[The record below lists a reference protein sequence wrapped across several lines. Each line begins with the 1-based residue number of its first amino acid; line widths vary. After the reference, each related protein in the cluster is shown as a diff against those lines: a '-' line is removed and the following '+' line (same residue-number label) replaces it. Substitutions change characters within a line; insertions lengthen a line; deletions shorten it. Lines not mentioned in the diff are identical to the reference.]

1 MLTQLQLTEQDNI
14 RLTDSD
20 SELSMYSYIKCNED
34 DTDLIKKCRG
44 LIFNKDKLIAPS
56 FGWTAEYTR
65 DDKVKLA
72 ALIHDVA
79 DVKVFDSHEGCLL
92 RVYNFNDK
100 WYVSTHRKLNA
111 FKSRWSSTK
120 YWGEM
125 FEESLTTDLETL
137 FATLDKTK
145 IYFFV
150 VRNNEEN
157 RIVCKAPE
165 TPTVYHVGT
174 MYKENEEWR
183 TVFDEDI
190 GIQHLV
196 QHPVTDL
203 DSLISYVEKS
213 GFENIQGLIIFT
225 PTTIFKLYNKQYHDF
240 LLARGNESSIKFRYL
255 QVRMNRKNREMLAFL
270 YPHYVPEFE
279 KYETHIFKIA
289 TALTQ
294 AYILRFV
301 RGEWKQVA
309 KLEYETIIRPL
320 REWYLQDTTNNLIS
334 LEVVIQKLNE
344 QSPKF
349 LNKLIRRA
357 KTNQTVDSN
366 YKFINYKKRLLEP
379 GFRNNSTQKKIE
391 I

>member
-1 MLTQLQLTEQDNI
+1 MLTQTQLTEKDNI

-20 SELSMYSYIKCNED
+20 SDLSMYSYIKCNED
-34 DTDLIKKCRG
+34 DTDFIKKCRG
-44 LIFNKDKLIAPS
+44 LIFGGDELIVPS
-56 FGWTAEYTR
+56 FGWTAEYTM
-65 DDKVKLA
+65 DDKVKLTT
-72 ALIHDVA
+72 LMHDAA
-79 DVKVFDSHEGCLL
+79 DVNIFDSHEGCLL
-92 RVYNFNDK
+92 RVYNFNSK
-100 WYVSTHRKLNA
+100 WYVSTHRKLDA

-120 YWGEM
+120 YWGGM

-137 FATLDKTK
+137 FATLDETK

-165 TPTVYHVGT
+165 SATVYHVGT
-174 MYKENEEWR
+174 MYKENEEWI

-190 GIQHLV
+190 GIQHPV
-196 QHPVTDL
+196 QHSVTDL
-203 DSLISYVEKS
+203 DTLISYVEAN

-225 PTTIFKLYNKQYHDF
+225 KNTIFKLCNKQYHDF
-240 LLARGNESSIKFRYL
+240 LLTRGNESSIKFRYL

-270 YPHYVPEFE
+270 YPQYVPEFE
-279 KYETHIFKIA
+279 KYETHIYKIA
-289 TALTQ
+289 AALTH

-320 REWYLQDTTNNLIS
+320 REWYLQDTKNNLIS
-334 LEVVIQKLNE
+334 LEIVIQKLNE

-357 KTNQTVDSN
+357 KTNQTIGAN
-366 YKFINYKKRLLEP
+366 YKFNNYTKRLLGR
-379 GFRNNSTQKKIE
+379 GFGNNFTAKKIE